1 MIDRALIQTLFSRYG
16 VTLSEAELAE
26 KLPAEPRAALTLLF
40 ANREVAARFDAA
52 HGRPPEESDIDELL
66 DMYQSLIKRPH

>member
-1 MIDRALIQTLFSRYG
+1 MIDRALIQTLFARYG
-16 VTLSEAELAE
+16 VPLNDVDLSG
-26 KLPAEPRAALTLLF
+26 KLPADPRAALTLLF

-66 DMYQSLIKRPH
+66 DMYETLIKRAP